1 MVFPLVNSVER
12 YPVVPITMSA
22 AVAIKTSL
30 ELSCSLRQ
38 RRLYQTS
45 DNVHHPNAPVSI
57 SAVIRPRSG
66 TSESSGTNSLLFV
79 RDINPP
85 LLKPD
90 TAV

>member
-1 MVFPLVNSVER
+1 MVSPLVNSVKR
-12 YPVVPITMSA
+12 YPADPITTSA

-30 ELSCSLRQ
+30 ELSCNLRQ
-38 RRLYQTS
+38 RRLCQTS

-66 TSESSGTNSLLFV
+66 RSESSGTSSLLFV

-85 LLKPD
+85 LLKPE
-90 TAV
+90 TVV